1 MKTELFWK
9 MEGKEV
15 KETIK
20 TINFS
25 YFYQIKNS
33 SL

>member
-1 MKTELFWK
+1 
-9 MEGKEV
+9 MEGKDV

-25 YFYQIKNS
+25 CLIIKFKS
-33 SL
+33 IKLKYVFT